1 MKDSEIEYDD
11 TKVEPLTEMA
21 QEAMRLAEAGA
32 EARREKHARED
43 VAVAQRAQSKPPG
56 SSGVRVQADGKMLPE
71 FQRAVANLTAHLIP
85 VHEIGQQSRVDAAQA
100 AVTMVQ
106 EMRLETTEERKKRF
120 EDSMWY
126 VRCQRCSG
134 PGIWMFK
141 RQGPLG
147 ENDWS
152 TSYKPRGIMW
162 PSKTVW
168 CQCCY
173 AFKGAKVKLKILH
186 HSTEQGDVLSIRP
199 YPRMIEEISKSEFER
214 LCGRSADEPQTADAG
229 VA

>member
-1 MKDSEIEYDD
+1 MKDDEPIEYDD
-11 TKVEPLTEMA
+11 TAVEPLTEKA

-32 EARREKHARED
+32 EARREKHKRED
-43 VAVAQRAQSKPPG
+43 AAIQQRAAAKPPG
-56 SSGVRVQADGKMLPE
+56 SSGMRVQDGQLMPE

-85 VHEIGQQSRVDAAQA
+85 VNEIGQQSRVDAAQA
-100 AVTMVQ
+100 AATMVQ
-106 EMRLETTEERKKRF
+106 EMRLETSDERKKRY

-126 VRCQRCSG
+126 VRCQRCNG

-141 RQGPLG
+141 RQGHLD

-186 HSTEQGDVLSIRP
+186 HSNEQGDVLSIRP

-214 LCGRSADEPQTADAG
+214 LCGRSAEEPVTADAG
-229 VA
+229 IA